1 MRVQPGMHGGDRGLQ
16 RNLEVC
22 NALQRCACTP
32 FATACNPWWN
42 GRGRSTCC
50 NCRVAREGKMAE
62 IDWTRAALRLLLEQ
76 QAQGHP
82 ELWDSRHVLYKD
94 ARGARLNNNY
104 LVIINYNNYYKK

>member
-22 NALQRCACTP
+22 NALQRCACNP
-32 FATACNPWWN
+32 LATACNPWWN

-62 IDWTRAALRLLLEQ
+62 IDWTRAALRLLLG
-76 QAQGHP
+76 AAGAGPPRATLSCGTPAMSYTRTLGGH
-82 ELWDSRHVLYKD
+82 V
-94 ARGARLNNNY
+94 
-104 LVIINYNNYYKK
+104 